1 MDHRKSLT
9 SPGPHVPPPNSH
21 ELAVLE
27 ALRSTPF
34 GSVEVVL
41 HQSRIVQVVRT
52 ERVKIDSE
60 PSAPR

>member
-1 MDHRKSLT
+1 MDPRKPLT
-9 SPGPHVPPPNSH
+9 PTPLPSPQ

-52 ERVKIDSE
+52 ERVKIDPD
-60 PSAPR
+60 PSATR